1 MWSAGI
7 SGCTIE
13 PEPFVF
19 PTRTFAAVV
28 LGLVYFLPVFSHQL
42 RLSVAVFALALVSLP
57 LCPPL
62 TEACRLWSVVWL
74 AVLASLWRTVSV
86 YSNFFNL
93 CVPQVFSLCSFLAPV
108 LCVPSTFITRYG
120 SMLYMQVC
128 LVDFLLSKMRSHC
141 LML

>member
-13 PEPFVF
+13 PEPSVF
-19 PTRTFAAVV
+19 PIRTFAAVV
-28 LGLVYFLPVFSHQL
+28 LGLVYFLPVFSHHL
-42 RLSVAVFALALVSLP
+42 RLSVAVFALALGSLP

-62 TEACRLWSVVWL
+62 AEACHLWPVVRL

-93 CVPQVFSLCSFLAPV
+93 CVSQVFSLCPSLAPM

-120 SMLYMQVC
+120 SRLYMQVC
-128 LVDFLLSKMRSHC
+128 LVDFLLSNMRSHC

>member
-1 MWSAGI
+1 M
-7 SGCTIE
+7 
-13 PEPFVF
+13 
-19 PTRTFAAVV
+19 PTYGEAWHLWPVV
-28 LGLVYFLPVFSHQL
+28 
-42 RLSVAVFALALVSLP
+42 R
-57 LCPPL
+57 
-62 TEACRLWSVVWL
+62 L

-120 SMLYMQVC
+120 SVLYMQVC